1 MISLPLIKRFIKDLS
16 YIYHRFIMDLYLSL
30 KIPVSHRIPGLV
42 DVERICVVFL
52 QEFLHVEGI

>member
-1 MISLPLIKRFIKDLS
+1 
-16 YIYHRFIMDLYLSL
+16 MDLYLSL

-52 QEFLHVEGI
+52 QEFCMSKASRILP

>member
-1 MISLPLIKRFIKDLS
+1 
-16 YIYHRFIMDLYLSL
+16 MDLYLSL
-30 KIPVSHRIPGLV
+30 KIPVSHRIRGLV